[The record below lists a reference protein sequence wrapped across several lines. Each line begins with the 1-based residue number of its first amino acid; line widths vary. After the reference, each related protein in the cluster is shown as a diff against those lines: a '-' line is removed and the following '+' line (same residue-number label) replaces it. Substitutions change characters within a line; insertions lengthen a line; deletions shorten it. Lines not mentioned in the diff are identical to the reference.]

1 MPPAIFFYYS
11 TLFDSRFKN
20 LQQNRNANVKAALIG
35 DGRYV
40 DGEVT
45 DSILSQ
51 NVHVQEGSTIEK
63 SFVMSGAHIGKNV
76 TIKYA
81 ILGEKAKIGDN
92 VEIIGK
98 PGDIAVIG
106 HGEVRGEENE
116 D

>member
-1 MPPAIFFYYS
+1 M
-11 TLFDSRFKN
+11 
-20 LQQNRNANVKAALIG
+20 IG
-35 DGRYV
+35 DGCYV

-45 DSILSQ
+45 DTILSQ
-51 NVHVQEGSTIEK
+51 NVHVQEGSKIEK
-63 SFVMSGAHIGKNV
+63 SFVMSGAYIGKNV
-76 TIKYA
+76 TIQYA
-81 ILGEKAKIGDN
+81 ILGEKAKIGGN